1 MPFSNNES
9 KILRQFVNCLAGF
22 FVLLVLFLMS
32 GIFSP
37 DTTACHRCQEV
48 NHSHL
53 AAFPSGDTEDDAA
66 VRWDFRCRT
75 STAMRID
82 NRNQL
87 RVTVPAVDNA
97 AEAVREAAVYDRV
110 IIIAVESLE
119 LAFIREFNPAMPEGI
134 TPELDRI
141 CRENIVFK
149 NYFSAAQPTSWGLT
163 ALMMSRLDYRRE
175 LKNPGNPSL
184 FSIGGRF

>member
-1 MPFSNNES
+1 MVFMQHISNNES

-97 AEAVREAAVYDRV
+97 AEAVREASGTTCIQNKAIWSR
-110 IIIAVESLE
+110 
-119 LAFIREFNPAMPEGI
+119 
-134 TPELDRI
+134 
-141 CRENIVFK
+141 
-149 NYFSAAQPTSWGLT
+149 QPLLT
-163 ALMMSRLDYRRE
+163 YYRR
-175 LKNPGNPSL
+175 LWQKVLPSRAGPL
-184 FSIGGRF
+184 A